1 MHLAKT
7 LRAIDHT
14 IFYRT
19 FLQLCYRVFLL
30 LFQISDYIKVFYL
43 IPIDMAH
50 GQAKSNN
57 KKCQRQPSEPK
68 VQGELFAFH
77 ILAV

>member
-1 MHLAKT
+1 MHCAKT
-7 LRAIDHT
+7 FRAIDHT

-19 FLQLCYRVFLL
+19 ALQLFLL

-50 GQAKSNN
+50 GQAQSNN
-57 KKCQRQPSEPK
+57 KKGQRQPSEPK
-68 VQGELFAFH
+68 VQGEVFGFH
-77 ILAV
+77 ILGV